1 MYLMGLHDEFN
12 RAVRFVE
19 HSNFTQPAVRP
30 RLLQTNIINSLHLH
44 TQSQGVYAPFFETV
58 IRYLGGLLSAYA
70 LSRDTILLQ
79 RADDLGRL
87 LSPAFG
93 TDSGFP
99 DFGVSTST

>member
-1 MYLMGLHDEFN
+1 MPYASLSTAISPN
-12 RAVRFVE
+12 
-19 HSNFTQPAVRP
+19 QPYVLANSLP
-30 RLLQTNIINSLHLH
+30 TNIINELLLH
-44 TQSQGVYAPFFETV
+44 TQLRGVYAPFFETV

-70 LSRDTILLQ
+70 LSHDTILLQ

-99 DFGVSTST
+99 DFSISTST